1 MIRLTLRFVLLSG
14 CVGIKTF
21 GDSGCFSG
29 LLGGNI
35 IGHFLSQI
43 LEISSNDGAGSRFFT
58 LRDVQVS
65 IMRTDLLQFVLLF
78 HLVVIN

>member
-1 MIRLTLRFVLLSG
+1 MVRLTLRFVLLSG

-43 LEISSNDGAGSRFFT
+43 LEISSNDGAGSGFFT
-58 LRDVQVS
+58 LRGV
-65 IMRTDLLQFVLLF
+65 
-78 HLVVIN
+78 